1 MTNPAVSSFG
11 NYLAE
16 SYQIPKD
23 DVEFYIMIKSY
34 FEDSAKLLN
43 RKDTGTYDLAEIQ
56 NNQQFFGANPQVKR
70 FAFRKVFQFTG
81 ALLTFPHNITG
92 ATMYTRIYGVIQ
104 TAADSRP
111 LPYVDAAL
119 VTNQVS
125 VLVNGANIVIVN
137 GATAPAVVSGV
148 CVLEYLKS

>member
-1 MTNPAVSSFG
+1 MTNPAVTSFG

-16 SYQIPKD
+16 SYEIPDKE
-23 DVEFYIMIKSY
+23 VEFNTFLKSY

-43 RKDTGTYDLAEIQ
+43 RKDTGTYDFVEIQ
-56 NNQQFFGANPQVKR
+56 SNQQFFGANAQTKR
-70 FAFRKVFQFTG
+70 YAFRKVFQFTG

-92 ATMYTRIYGVIQ
+92 ATTYTRIYGVVQ

-111 LPYVDAAL
+111 LPYVDTVA

-125 VLVNGANIVIVN
+125 VLVTGANIVITN
-137 GATAPAVVSGV
+137 GATAPAIVSGLV
-148 CVLEYLKS
+148 VVEYLKN